1 MQHAGIPDPVAAAH
15 VRTDG
20 YWFKDGIN
28 EISLGISLLSGA
40 AIAAMMHLQNATGR
54 AEWPGLVIGLVGVVL
69 MFLNGRARKFLRERF
84 SYPRI
89 GYVSEQSGEPLTR
102 RRKMLAGVVLVVL
115 LLFPAAILAYLWDRP
130 HQPVSTM
137 FAWLR
142 WLPLVGGPFFLLGA
156 WIDYRRFRLRRII
169 VDGILTAIAGVAS
182 SLLFDAA
189 FLPWA
194 VFGFSCAI
202 IKIAAGTWALRSIVR
217 TVPVASE

>member
-1 MQHAGIPDPVAAAH
+1 MKHADMPDPVVAAH
-15 VRTDG
+15 ARTDG

-28 EISLGISLLSGA
+28 EIGLGLSLLQGA
-40 AIAAMMHLQNATGR
+40 AIAAMMHLQAATGR
-54 AEWPGLVIGLVGVVL
+54 ADWPGLVIGLAGVAL
-69 MFLNGRARKFLRERF
+69 MFLNGRVKKFLRERF

-89 GYVSEQSGEPLTR
+89 GYLSEQAGEPLTT
-102 RRKMLAGVVLVVL
+102 RRKVLAGVVLVVL
-115 LLFPAAILAYLWDRP
+115 LLFPAAVLAYLWDRP

-137 FAWLR
+137 FGWLR
-142 WLPLVGGPFFLLGA
+142 WFPLVGGPFFLVTA
-156 WIDYRRFRLRRII
+156 WIDYRRFRLRRIV
-169 VDGILTAIAGVAS
+169 VDGILSAIAGVAS

-202 IKIAAGTWALRSIVR
+202 IKVAAGTWTLRSIVR